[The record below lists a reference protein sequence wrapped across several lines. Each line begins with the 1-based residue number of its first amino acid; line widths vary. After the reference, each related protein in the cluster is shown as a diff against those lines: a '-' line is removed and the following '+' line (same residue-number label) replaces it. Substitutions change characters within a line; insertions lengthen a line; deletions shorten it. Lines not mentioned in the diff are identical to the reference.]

1 LHVKEPTLHPTPFT
15 YHRAGSVAEALAL
28 LQQYPDDGKLLAG
41 GQSLLPVMKLR
52 LAQPAH
58 LIDISRLDELRG
70 VRRDGDTIH
79 VGALT
84 THRALERDEILRE
97 FCPILPEAAHLVGD
111 QQVRNLGTLGG
122 VLAHADPAA
131 DYPASILALDAEIIA
146 RGPNGER
153 VIAAQECFVGFLT
166 TALQSDELITEVRIP
181 TQPARTGMTYQKVA
195 NQASGYAVVG
205 VAALVTLA
213 EDGTIAT
220 ARVGITGAGDRAVRA
235 TAVESALTG
244 AQPDEATIR
253 AAVDSATEGIDLLDD
268 HTAPQSYRD
277 RVTRNVTRRALMVAA
292 ERAATG

>member
-1 LHVKEPTLHPTPFT
+1 MHPAPFT
-15 YHRAGSVAEALAL
+15 YHRAGSVADALDL
-28 LQQYPDDGKLLAG
+28 LQQFPDDGKLLAG

-58 LIDISRLDELRG
+58 LIDISRLDELSG

-84 THRALERDEILRE
+84 THYALERDATLRDA
-97 FCPILPEAAHLVGD
+97 CPILPEAAHVVGD

-131 DYPASILALDAEIIA
+131 DYPASILALDAEIVA
-146 RGPNGER
+146 RGPDGER
-153 VIAAQECFVGFLT
+153 TIPAADFFLGFLT
-166 TALQSDELITEVRIP
+166 TALQPEELLTAVRIP
-181 TQPARTGMTYQKVA
+181 VQPAKTGMTYQKVA

-205 VAALVTLA
+205 VAAIVTLA
-213 EDGTIAT
+213 EDGSIAA

-244 AQPDEATIR
+244 AQPDEATFK
-253 AAVDSATEGIDLLDD
+253 AAAESATEGIDLLDD
-268 HTAPQSYRD
+268 HAAPLAYRD
-277 RVTRNVTRRALMVAA
+277 RVTRNLTRRALTVAA
-292 ERAATG
+292 QRAASG